1 MGNHSGIINIR
12 DRLRHVHGS
21 KGRLYIESKYGTE
34 AKITIFAKNES
45 NTEFGGKENERATKD
60 RICYWKPCV

>member
-45 NTEFGGKENERATKD
+45 NTEFGGKENE
-60 RICYWKPCV
+60 